1 MGGCCYMDLGKAYWS
16 IVGSDRIRTEV
27 LDFCF
32 DAFSSREPVS
42 TSLESALTVPSF
54 PDHRAFA
61 RGRARACLPIQ
72 HLDRCRTSSDQARG
86 IRRAVERDA
95 DRHPLGEAHPVE
107 GRVDVGKQVG

>member
-42 TSLESALTVPSF
+42 TSLESALTRISHTILGYRLIQAADFCLVF
-54 PDHRAFA
+54 I
-61 RGRARACLPIQ
+61 GR
-72 HLDRCRTSSDQARG
+72 T
-86 IRRAVERDA
+86 
-95 DRHPLGEAHPVE
+95 
-107 GRVDVGKQVG
+107 